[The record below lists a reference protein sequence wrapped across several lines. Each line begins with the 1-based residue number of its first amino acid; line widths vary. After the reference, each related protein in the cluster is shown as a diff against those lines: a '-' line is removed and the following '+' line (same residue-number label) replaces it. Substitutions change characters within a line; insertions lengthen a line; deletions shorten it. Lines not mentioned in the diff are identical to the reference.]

1 MAILLG
7 HTLRAAREH
16 AGLTLQD
23 AAHQTRIPVGRL
35 QQLEGDDL
43 AGFGSLTYTRSFLR
57 QYCRF
62 LDVDPS
68 LLLERLPKG
77 GLIERP
83 QTSIEQPERWVT
95 VTSDTPG
102 KQKKGPS
109 PMAAGLSLFVV
120 LLLIAGFWGDRLAAE
135 RARTATRSQE
145 SRAQARVSE
154 ATPIPVAI
162 PVAEPLTLANEP
174 REEIARAIPVNPIDA
189 GRLASE

>member
-1 MAILLG
+1 ML
-7 HTLRAAREH
+7 H
-16 AGLTLQD
+16 
-23 AAHQTRIPVGRL
+23 
-35 QQLEGDDL
+35 
-43 AGFGSLTYTRSFLR
+43 
-57 QYCRF
+57 
-62 LDVDPS
+62 
-68 LLLERLPKG
+68 
-77 GLIERP
+77 
-83 QTSIEQPERWVT
+83 SIEQPERWVT
-95 VTSDTPG
+95 VTSDTPR